1 MVVLITGASKGIGQA
16 TAVKFAKE
24 GYNVVVNY
32 FSSFDGALAT
42 KQLVEKYN
50 VECMIYKCDVSK
62 EHEVKD
68 MIDNI
73 ILKFG
78 KIDCVVNNAGI
89 AIDTLPLEK
98 NIDDFKRTLDVN
110 VIGVYLVSKYAS
122 KYMDKG
128 SIINISSTNGLNSYY
143 PYSLDYDVSKAGV
156 ISLTH
161 NFATLLAP
169 NIRVNAVT
177 PGWVNTEMNKELDED
192 YIKEECKNIFLNR
205 FAEPVEVANVIYF
218 LASSE
223 SSYINNSII
232 RVDGGLNGSC

>member
-98 NIDDFKRTLDVN
+98 NVN

-143 PYSLDYDVSKAGV
+143 PYSLDYDASKAGV

>member
-1 MVVLITGASKGIGQA
+1 
-16 TAVKFAKE
+16 
-24 GYNVVVNY
+24 
-32 FSSFDGALAT
+32 
-42 KQLVEKYN
+42 
-50 VECMIYKCDVSK
+50 
-62 EHEVKD
+62 

-143 PYSLDYDVSKAGV
+143 PYSLDYDASKAGV